1 MVQQVQRHER
11 DSDPFVTQD
20 LQFQDRVQR
29 LRRRKLGLK
38 VVAVVVAVVVV
49 VIVVAAVI
57 KLHQE
62 KAWQAKNLDQSK
74 TNKQPHKRSLVYLN
88 YRPLKVVLHWA

>member
-1 MVQQVQRHER
+1 MK
-11 DSDPFVTQD
+11 
-20 LQFQDRVQR
+20 
-29 LRRRKLGLK
+29 RRKVPNFEREEIFFSKAMADRKFHPMLLEK
-38 VVAVVVAVVVV
+38 AVAVIVVVVVVVAVVVV

-62 KAWQAKNLDQSK
+62 KALQAKNLDQSK

-88 YRPLKVVLHWA
+88 YRPPKVVLN

>member
-1 MVQQVQRHER
+1 MA
-11 DSDPFVTQD
+11 
-20 LQFQDRVQR
+20 DRKFHPMLLEKAVAVIV
-29 LRRRKLGLK
+29 
-38 VVAVVVAVVVV
+38 VVAVVVAAVVIV

-62 KAWQAKNLDQSK
+62 KAWQAKNLDQSM

-88 YRPLKVVLHWA
+88 YRPLKVVLH

>member
-1 MVQQVQRHER
+1 MV
-11 DSDPFVTQD
+11 
-20 LQFQDRVQR
+20 DRKFHPMLLEKAVAVIV
-29 LRRRKLGLK
+29 
-38 VVAVVVAVVVV
+38 VVAVVVAAVVIVVIV

-74 TNKQPHKRSLVYLN
+74 TNKQPHKRSLVHLN
-88 YRPLKVVLHWA
+88 YRPLKVVLH